1 GEGQVIGG
9 RAGLQVVQEPQPLL
23 GGGERQLVRAG
34 IGGRQRRPRRPVR
47 AVQAGGEL
55 GDRRCV
61 EQRPDG
67 DLDAEPG
74 PDAGRHPGGEQRVP
88 AEVEEAVVDA
98 DGGQPEDLREDL
110 AQRPLARGARRHQ
123 PRDGG
128 VRIGCGQGL
137 AVDLAVGGEGEG
149 GEGDEGAGDHV
160 ARQCRREGGLRVLGG
175 PDQISDELSVV
186 DGGGGVGDAGEAA
199 EGGFDFAEFDAVA
212 ADFDLVVGAFEEFE
226 LAVGAL
232 ADAVAGAVHAGAGV
246 GVVGVGGEGG
256 GGFGGVVEVAVSDA
270 GAGDVELAGCAGGY
284 GWEVG
289 VEDVEAGVADGVV
302 VGGGGGEGGGGFGG
316 VVEVA
321 VSDGGAGDVELA
333 GCAGGYGLEVVV
345 EDVEA
350 GVADGVADGG
360 AGVEGGGRGDDG
372 VGDVVGALRRP
383 VGVDEG
389 DVRRQVQPLPRQVGG
404 QRLARHHQ
412 VGERGEF
419 GTLQAVAPGVDG
431 GAQEGGDDFEDGDAV
446 GGDAAEQLL
455 RVGGGVAVDDDE
467 SSAGDE
473 GAEHLPDG
481 DVEGDGGVV
490 DGHVVGGHVQVVD
503 LGQQVV
509 DHAGA
514 VDHRPLGTPGG
525 AGREDDVGQVVSGAG
540 GRQEVGVTGG
550 VPADGGRCGRGGGQQ
565 LG

>member
-1 GEGQVIGG
+1 
-9 RAGLQVVQEPQPLL
+9 
-23 GGGERQLVRAG
+23 
-34 IGGRQRRPRRPVR
+34 QRRPRRPVR

-88 AEVEEAVVDA
+88 AQVEEAVVDA

-110 AQRPLARGARRHQ
+110 AQRPLARSTRRHQ

-160 ARQCRREGGLRVLGG
+160 ARQCGREGGLRVVGG
-175 PDQISDELSVV
+175 PDQIADELSVV

-284 GWEVG
+284 G
-289 VEDVEAGVADGVV
+289 
-302 VGGGGGEGGGGFGG
+302 
-316 VVEVA
+316 
-321 VSDGGAGDVELA
+321 
-333 GCAGGYGLEVVV
+333 LEVVV

-383 VGVDEG
+383 VGVDER

-431 GAQEGGDDFEDGDAV
+431 GAQEGGHDLEDGDAV
-446 GGDAAEQLL
+446 GGDAAEEFLG
-455 RVGGGVAVDDDE
+455 VGGGVAVDDDE
-467 SSAGDE
+467 ASAGDE

-490 DGHVVGGHVQVVD
+490 DGHVVGGHGEVVD

-514 VDHRPLGTPGG
+514 VDHRALGTPGG
-525 AGREDDVGQVVSGAG
+525 AGREDDVSQVVSGAG

-550 VPADGGRCGRGGGQQ
+550 VPADGGRCGRGSGQQ
-565 LG
+565 LGSGVVQSGADVEDVRAGVVEQAGGAGPGGAQVERDPGGSG

>member
-1 GEGQVIGG
+1 
-9 RAGLQVVQEPQPLL
+9 
-23 GGGERQLVRAG
+23 
-34 IGGRQRRPRRPVR
+34 
-47 AVQAGGEL
+47 
-55 GDRRCV
+55 
-61 EQRPDG
+61 
-67 DLDAEPG
+67 
-74 PDAGRHPGGEQRVP
+74 
-88 AEVEEAVVDA
+88 
-98 DGGQPEDLREDL
+98 
-110 AQRPLARGARRHQ
+110 GARRHQ

-160 ARQCRREGGLRVLGG
+160 ARQCGREGGLRVVGG

-284 GWEVG
+284 G
-289 VEDVEAGVADGVV
+289 
-302 VGGGGGEGGGGFGG
+302 
-316 VVEVA
+316 
-321 VSDGGAGDVELA
+321 
-333 GCAGGYGLEVVV
+333 LEVVV

-383 VGVDEG
+383 VGVHQRYTGFQPAPRDRE
-389 DVRRQVQPLPRQVGG
+389 VR
-404 QRLARHHQ
+404 
-412 VGERGEF
+412 GERLPGDHQRTQPACR
-419 GTLQAVAPGVDG
+419 GPGGARLPGVDG
-431 GAQEGGDDFEDGDAV
+431 GAQEGGDHFEDGDAV

-455 RVGGGVAVDDDE
+455 RVGGGVAVDDD
-467 SSAGDE
+467 
-473 GAEHLPDG
+473 
-481 DVEGDGGVV
+481 
-490 DGHVVGGHVQVVD
+490 
-503 LGQQVV
+503 
-509 DHAGA
+509 
-514 VDHRPLGTPGG
+514 
-525 AGREDDVGQVVSGAG
+525 
-540 GRQEVGVTGG
+540 
-550 VPADGGRCGRGGGQQ
+550 
-565 LG
+565 